1 MSKRALLILASAS
14 ALIAL
19 LSILLFDRAIA
30 NAVRSSGVESAS
42 FVVYL
47 RDHLDVLTGRGLVG
61 ANVGLG
67 QFLLGGVFIVFGLAW
82 LLVRRGSMAGRG
94 LMFAGAVQWATIEA
108 GWLLKDLFGRMRPF
122 QLLEKNDW
130 SHIWFAGGNS
140 FPSGHNAFF
149 WGICLPLAYVFP
161 KWRIP
166 LLIVPLFIALARIDE
181 NYHFLSDVL
190 ASICL
195 AALITLLAAMLFG
208 RWVKPSA
215 GAMR

>member
-1 MSKRALLILASAS
+1 MSKRALLILAAAC

-19 LSILLFDRAIA
+19 VSIFVFDRAIA
-30 NAVRSSGVESAS
+30 NAVRGSGVESAA
-42 FVVYL
+42 FVVYI

-61 ANVGLG
+61 ANVSLG
-67 QFLLGGVFIVFGLAW
+67 QFLLGGLFIVVGLVW
-82 LLVRRGSMAGRG
+82 LLVRRGSLAARG
-94 LMFAGAVQWATIEA
+94 LMFAGAVQLATIEA

-140 FPSGHNAFF
+140 FPSGHNTFF
-149 WGICLPLAYVFP
+149 WGLCLPLAYAFP

-166 LLIVPLFIALARIDE
+166 LLIIPVFIAFARIDE

-190 ASICL
+190 AAIAL
-195 AALITLLAAMLFG
+195 AAIVTLLAAVLLG
-208 RWVKPSA
+208 RYVKPL
-215 GAMR
+215 GKRT